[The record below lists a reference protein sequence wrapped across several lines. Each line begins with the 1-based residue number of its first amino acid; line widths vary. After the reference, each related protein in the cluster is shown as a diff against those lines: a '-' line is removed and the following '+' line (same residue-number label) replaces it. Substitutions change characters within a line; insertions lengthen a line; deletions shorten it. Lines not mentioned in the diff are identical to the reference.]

1 MSKKHND
8 MRTKQLFHL
17 LLGGVI
23 ISSVFLGGC
32 KSNKPVQVRQIPLED
47 FFKNPEKTRYQ
58 ISPDGKYF
66 SYMAPYEKRMN
77 IFVQEIGTEKAI
89 QLTSEKDRDISGYF
103 WKNPTR
109 IVYLKDTG
117 GDEDFKLYGVNI
129 DGTNLQCFT
138 DFPKVRTQIIDD
150 LYDFPDELIIGMNKR
165 NPEVFDPYR
174 LNIVTGKLT
183 QLAENPGNI
192 QGWILDHDG
201 KLRAATA
208 IVDGVNT
215 QLLYREKETDKFAPV
230 LTTSFKETLSPL
242 MFTFDN
248 KNVYAASNLGRD
260 KSAVVI
266 FDIANGKEIEKLYEN
281 PDFDVEDVTWSRLKK
296 TLVCANYESFKQ
308 ERYFFDEEGKQIFDN
323 IQKQLGN
330 YIFNITSLTRAED
343 KFMIRAYSD
352 RSLGGYYVY
361 DRAKDSLMKVAEI
374 APWLKEDELAEMI
387 PVEYT
392 ARDGVK
398 IQGYLTL
405 PNGYTMETA
414 KDLPVVVNP
423 HGGPWARDGWYFN
436 PEIQFLANRGYA
448 ILQMNF
454 RGSTGYGRNFWE
466 KSFKEWGKTMQD
478 DITDGTNWLVEKGIA
493 NPKKIAIY
501 GGSYGGYATL
511 QALVREPDLYAA
523 GVDYVGVSNLFTFM
537 KTIPPYWKPMLD
549 MMYEMVGNP
558 HGDSAQFVATSP
570 ALNADKIKTPL
581 FVAQGKN
588 DPRVN
593 IAESDQIVD
602 ALKKRNITVEYMV
615 KDNEGHGFHNEENR
629 FDFYRAMEAF
639 LAKHLK

>member
-1 MSKKHND
+1 MGGLMIAS
-8 MRTKQLFHL
+8 L
-17 LLGGVI
+17 L
-23 ISSVFLGGC
+23 SGGC
-32 KSNKPVQVRQIPLED
+32 KPKKPAQVRQIPLED
-47 FFKNPEKTRYQ
+47 FFRNPDKSRYQ
-58 ISPDGKYF
+58 ISPDGKHF

-77 IFVQEIGTEKAI
+77 IFVQEIGKDSALR
-89 QLTSEKDRDISGYF
+89 LTSETDRDIAGYF
-103 WKNPTR
+103 WKNPNR
-109 IVYLKDTG
+109 IVFLKDTG
-117 GDEDFKLYGVNI
+117 GDENFRLYGVNI
-129 DGTNLQCFT
+129 DGSDLKCFT
-138 DFPKVRTQIIDD
+138 DFPKVRTEIFDN
-150 LYDFPDELIIGMNKR
+150 LYDFPDEMIIGLNKR

-174 LNIVTGKLT
+174 LNIVTGEMT
-183 QLAENPGNI
+183 MLAENPGNI
-192 QGWILDHDG
+192 QGWILDHAG

-215 QLLYREKETDKFAPV
+215 QILYREKESDKFKPV
-230 LTTSFKETLSPL
+230 LTTNFKESLSPL

-248 KNVYAASNLGRD
+248 KNVYATSNLGRD
-260 KSAVVI
+260 KSALVI

-281 PDFDVEDVTWSRLKK
+281 PDYDVSDITWSRLQKK
-296 TLVCANYESFKQ
+296 LICANYESSKE
-308 ERYFFDEEGKQIFDN
+308 ERYFFDEEGKQMYDK
-323 IQKQLGN
+323 IQQKLGN
-330 YIFNITSLTRAED
+330 YSFNINSMTKEED

-361 DRAKDSLMKVAEI
+361 DRTTDNLQKVVDI
-374 APWLKEDELAEMI
+374 APWLKEEELAEMI
-387 PVEYT
+387 PIEYT
-392 ARDGVK
+392 ARDSVK

-414 KDLPVVVNP
+414 KELPVVVNP

-448 ILQMNF
+448 VFQMNF
-454 RGSTGYGRNFWE
+454 RGSTGYGRVFWE
-466 KSFKEWGKTMQD
+466 KSFKQWGKTMQD
-478 DITDGTNWLVEKGIA
+478 DVTDGTKWLISRGIA
-493 NPKKIAIY
+493 DQKKIAIY

-511 QALVREPDLYAA
+511 QGLVREPDLYAA
-523 GVDYVGVSNLFTFM
+523 GVDYVGVSNMFTFL

-549 MMYEMVGNP
+549 MMYEMIGNP
-558 HGDSAQFVATSP
+558 KTDSLQFVETSP

-593 IAESDQIVD
+593 IAESDQIVE
-602 ALKKRNITVEYMV
+602 ALKKRNIAVEYMV

>member
-1 MSKKHND
+1 MKIKTYLN
-8 MRTKQLFHL
+8 LFV
-17 LLGGVI
+17 GGLI
-23 ISSVFLGGC
+23 ISSLFLGGC
-32 KSNKPVQVRQIPLED
+32 KQQKPMQARQIPLED
-47 FFKNPEKTRYQ
+47 FFKNPDKARYQ

-66 SYMAPYEKRMN
+66 SYMAPVEKRMN
-77 IFVQEIGTEKAI
+77 IFVQEIGTEQAI
-89 QLTSEKDRDISGYF
+89 QLTAEKDRDISGYF
-103 WKNPTR
+103 WKNPGR
-109 IVYLKDTG
+109 IVFLKDTG
-117 GDEDFKLYGVNI
+117 GDENFKLFGVNI
-129 DGTNLQCFT
+129 DGSNLQCFT
-138 DFPKVRTQIIDD
+138 DFPKVRTEIFDD
-150 LYDFPDELIIGMNKR
+150 LYDFPDEMIIGLNKR

-174 LNIVTGKLT
+174 LNIVTGKMT

-192 QGWILDHDG
+192 QGWILDHEG

-215 QLLYREKETDKFAPV
+215 QLLYREKETDKFRPV
-230 LTTSFKETLSPL
+230 LTTNFKESLSPL

-248 KNVYAASNLGRD
+248 KNLYATSNLGRD

-266 FDIANGKEIEKLYEN
+266 FDIANGKEIQTLYEN
-281 PDFDVEDVTWSRLKK
+281 KDYDVQDVTWSRLKK
-296 TLVCANYESFKQ
+296 ALICANYESAKQ
-308 ERYFFDEEGKQIFDN
+308 ERYFFDEEGRQLFDK
-323 IQKQLGN
+323 IQKKLGN
-330 YIFNITSLTRAED
+330 AVFNVTSLTKAED
-343 KFMIRAYSD
+343 KLMIRTYSD
-352 RSLGGYYVY
+352 RSMGGYYVY
-361 DRAKDSLMKVAEI
+361 DRTNDSLQKVAEI
-374 APWLKEDELAEMI
+374 APWLKEEELAEMI
-387 PVEYT
+387 PIEYT
-392 ARDGVK
+392 ARDSVK

-436 PEIQFLANRGYA
+436 SEVQFLANRGYA
-448 ILQMNF
+448 VLQMNF

-478 DITDGTNWLVEKGIA
+478 DITDGTRWLIKKGIA
-493 NPKKIAIY
+493 DAKKIAIY

-511 QALVREPDLYAA
+511 QGLVREPDLYAA

-558 HGDSAQFVATSP
+558 KGDSAQFVATSP
-570 ALNADKIKTPL
+570 ALNSDKIKTPL

-593 IAESDQIVD
+593 IAESNQIVD

-629 FDFYRAMEAF
+629 FDFYRAMEKF
-639 LAKHLK
+639 LGQHLK